1 MVAFPS
7 LEQDNTLDDSGGTGA
22 GTSRRRKKSLSFV
35 TDDQRAFIEQ
45 EQTRGTELV
54 EEVRIST
61 DDAAVVFNQVVARF
75 DAPAYVRRA
84 QRVQQNLDDL
94 IARCRKQRTEWLMMT
109 RLHIGT
115 LRALA
120 GDWVS
125 LQKYVSEDGLRE
137 LERLHDELQPQLR
150 LPVERDDSPRVLRA
164 ALAEV
169 RASIA
174 RFNRRWE
181 EFLRGIDLGPVNA
194 EREAYNRYYVLEKEC
209 ALRNA
214 VVARHGF
221 QPLPVLTTVDLQ
233 TILPPL
239 PDVA

>member
-7 LEQDNTLDDSGGTGA
+7 VLQDNTVDDSGETGA
-22 GTSRRRKKSLSFV
+22 GTSTRRKKSLTFV
-35 TDDQRAFIEQ
+35 TDDQRSFIEQ
-45 EQTRGTELV
+45 EQTRGKQLV

-61 DDAAVVFNQVVARF
+61 DDAVVIFNQVAGRF

-84 QRVQQNLDDL
+84 RRVQQALEDVL
-94 IARCRKQRTEWLMMT
+94 ARCRKQRTEWLLMT
-109 RLHIGT
+109 RLHVGT

-120 GDWVS
+120 GDWSS
-125 LQKYVSEDGLRE
+125 LRPHLTEDGLRE

-150 LPVERDDSPRVLRA
+150 LPVERDDSPRVLRT
-164 ALAEV
+164 ALTEL

-181 EFLRGIDLGPVNA
+181 EFLRGIDLAPVNA
-194 EREAYNRYYVLEKEC
+194 EREGYNRYYVLEKEC

-221 QPLPVLTTVDLQ
+221 QPLPALTTADLLAL
-233 TILPPL
+233 LPPL
-239 PDVA
+239 PELK